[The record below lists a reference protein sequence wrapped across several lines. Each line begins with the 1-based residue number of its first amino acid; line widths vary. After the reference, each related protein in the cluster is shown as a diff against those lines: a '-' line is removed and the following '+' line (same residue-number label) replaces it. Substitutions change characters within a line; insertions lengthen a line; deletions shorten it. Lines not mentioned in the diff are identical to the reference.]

1 MLYGPAHRRE
11 CMEVQESRSLQDL
24 NLVDRFLFDETME
37 VPGMYQIMVNILLEN
52 KVTLLDRVQTEKEFR
67 ISPELR
73 SVRLDVVSMDTTGK
87 LYYTEMQ
94 KKNTGNLLRRSRY
107 YQGQLDVSLLEP
119 GSVDFNLLNDTCL
132 ILITP
137 FDLFGKGLYRYTFS
151 GVCEECPELRLRD
164 GAVRVFINTKG
175 INREG
180 FSQEFLDFMEYLTD
194 TSDQRAEMSSSERIR
209 EMHRAVQKIRA
220 SEKMGVKY
228 MQKWEERV
236 YDRLEGKIEGKKE
249 AKADLNKLNQA
260 LLRDNRLEDLVRST
274 TDPEFQEQLLREYHI
289 SA

>member
-1 MLYGPAHRRE
+1 
-11 CMEVQESRSLQDL
+11 MEVQESRSLQDL

-37 VPGMYQIMVNILLEN
+37 VPGMYEIMVNILLEN

-73 SVRLDVVSMDTTGK
+73 SVRLDVVSMDITGTI
-87 LYYTEMQ
+87 YYTEMQ
-94 KKNTGNLLRRSRY
+94 KKNTGNLLKRSRY

-119 GSVDFNLLNDTCL
+119 GSVDFNMLNDTCL

-151 GVCEECPELRLRD
+151 GVCEECPELKLWD

-175 INREG
+175 TNRND
-180 FSQEFLDFMEYLTD
+180 FSQEFLDFMEYLMET
-194 TSDQRAEMSSSERIR
+194 TDQRAEKSSSERIR
-209 EMHRAVQKIRA
+209 AMHKEVKKIRV

-236 YDRLEGKIEGKKE
+236 YDRLEGKAEGR
-249 AKADLNKLNQA
+249 ADLNKLNQA

-274 TDPEFQEQLLREYHI
+274 TDQEFQEKLLREYHI